1 MEAPVINRPP
11 RTSRKR
17 LTILL
22 ALIVTA
28 TGLWHVFKPLP
39 EGISYRGSPQ
49 PLLAPE
55 LLIDRTWVDK
65 VGNQQFDQQIFDEA
79 LRLIGQARKLVVVDM
94 FLFNESGP
102 PGVEMRPLARQ
113 LTEALVARQQAVDDI
128 TIVMITDPFNTLYGG
143 TRSPWLEQL
152 RAAGI
157 VVVETRL
164 SPLRDSNP
172 LWSAPWRL
180 CCQWLGNSADHGWL
194 PNPVGTDKVPLRSYL
209 ALLNFKAN
217 HRKVLVVD
225 EGDGLRG
232 LVTSANP
239 HDGSS
244 RHSNIALSFGGP
256 AALDLLRTEQAVL
269 ALSGVEIA
277 MPTFAAQIA
286 AQQSQH
292 LGQILTEGKI
302 LDAALAMIDGAAKG
316 SQLDLAMFYL
326 SHRELVEAMID
337 AHQRGAELRI
347 LLDANKDAF
356 GREKNGIPNRQVA
369 MELHRAGIPLRWCNT
384 HGEQCHTKLL
394 VRRDPDRSWQLL
406 LGSAN
411 FTRRNLNDL
420 NLETNIRVWA
430 DNPTPLLA
438 ELMANF
444 DLYWHSG
451 PDRNPVLSLPYE
463 AFQDESTL
471 KYWQYRVMEGLG
483 LSTF

>member
-1 MEAPVINRPP
+1 MLIKP
-11 RTSRKR
+11 RV
-17 LTILL
+17 LIAL
-22 ALIVTA
+22 ALLIIIA
-28 TGLWHVFKPLP
+28 TGTYHSFKPLP
-39 EGISYRGSPQ
+39 EGLSYQGPPQ
-49 PLLAPE
+49 PLLTPR
-55 LLIDRTWVDK
+55 LLIDRTSLDEQ
-65 VGNQQFDQQIFDEA
+65 GNQQLDQMIFDEA

-94 FLFNESGP
+94 FLFNESGA
-102 PGVEMRPLARQ
+102 PGADLRPLAQQ
-113 LTEALVARQQAVDDI
+113 LTQALIARKQALDNI
-128 TIVMITDPFNTLYGG
+128 TIVLITDPFNTLYGG

-157 VVVETRL
+157 VVVETNL

-180 CCQWLGNSADHGWL
+180 CCQWLGNSADRGWL
-194 PNPVGTDKVPLRSYL
+194 PNPVGADKVPLRSYL

-217 HRKVLVVD
+217 HRKTLVVD

-244 RHSNIALSFGGP
+244 LHSNIALSFGG
-256 AALDLLRTEQAVL
+256 AAAQDLLQTELAVL
-269 ALSGVEIA
+269 AMSGVEVA
-277 MPTFAAQIA
+277 MPEF
-286 AQQSQH
+286 AQQTAQGNEQ
-292 LGQILTEGKI
+292 GQILTEGKV
-302 LDAALAMIDGAAKG
+302 LDAALDMIDGAAVG

-326 SHRELVEAMID
+326 SHRELVA
-337 AHQRGAELRI
+337 AFLRAQQRGVNLRI

-369 MELHRAGIPLRWCNT
+369 MELHRAGIPLRWCKT
-384 HGEQCHTKLL
+384 SGEQCHTKLL
-394 VRRDPDRSWQLL
+394 VRRDPDQSWQFL

-420 NLETNIRVWA
+420 NLETNIRVWG
-430 DNPTPLLA
+430 DTPTPLSN

-444 DLYWHSG
+444 DLHWRSG
-451 PDRNPVLSLPYE
+451 ADSSPVLSLPYE
-463 AFQDESTL
+463 AFKDESTL
-471 KYWQYRVMEGLG
+471 KYWRYRVMEGLG